1 MIMRFDFEK
10 NTWLFLGCEPGTRE
24 FEIIT
29 EVQRLAVEK
38 GYGAIGAG
46 RIASRLVEMTQ
57 REKYKD
63 ISSSHPGTAQE
74 EVKP

>member
-24 FEIIT
+24 FEIIRG
-29 EVQRLAVEK
+29 VQRLAAEK
-38 GYGAIGAG
+38 GYGVIEAG

-57 REKYKD
+57 EGN
-63 ISSSHPGTAQE
+63 SNSHPGTAQE
-74 EVKP
+74 EVRP